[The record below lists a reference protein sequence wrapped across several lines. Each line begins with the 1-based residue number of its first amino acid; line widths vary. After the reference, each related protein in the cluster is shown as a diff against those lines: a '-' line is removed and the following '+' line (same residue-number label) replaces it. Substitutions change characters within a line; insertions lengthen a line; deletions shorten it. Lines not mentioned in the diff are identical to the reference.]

1 MVGYGCIA
9 ASIIYNKKAVS
20 SYNDYLN
27 TNDLQEI
34 ETFYDNSVNE
44 DNLSEVFAYA
54 AIGIWVTDF
63 IWTIAGSSKLNNQ
76 TPMTQRDPYGRVL
89 DLLISRFYYSR
100 RCHGHAFGRCL
111 WQIIQDR
118 WSCLWIAT

>member
-1 MVGYGCIA
+1 VVGYGCIA
-9 ASIIYNKKAVS
+9 ASIIYNKIAVS

-76 TPMTQRDPYGRVL
+76 TPMPQRDPYGRVL

-100 RCHGHAFGRCL
+100 RDAYGK
-111 WQIIQDR
+111 
-118 WSCLWIAT
+118 